1 MINPMKLKRIKNDEL
16 KINIAIKFSEQKES
30 LRAHAI
36 RVAEKKRSKNGSK
49 RSNVGKKGTSSFCSS
64 SKPKRINV
72 IPTLPTTDE
81 FGIDPNKTLVIIL
94 FSSFNRNSKKI
105 IAWMLKVM

>member
-64 SKPKRINV
+64 SKPKRITV
-72 IPTLPTTDE
+72 IPTTDE

-94 FSSFNRNSKKI
+94 FSSFNRNSEKI
-105 IAWMLKVM
+105 LCGC